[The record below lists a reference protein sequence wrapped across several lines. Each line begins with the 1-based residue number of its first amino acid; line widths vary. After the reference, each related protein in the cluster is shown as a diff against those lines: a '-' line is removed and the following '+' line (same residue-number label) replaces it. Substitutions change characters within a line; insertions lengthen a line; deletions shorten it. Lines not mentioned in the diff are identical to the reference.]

1 MLKLVLDAERMTFD
15 DMIEIQ
21 EGKLRRLKEIIA
33 KFAVDESGKP
43 LDRDA
48 AAAAAGGL
56 SLIELRQ
63 VMEEMNRQMGVEFK
77 AVLPNE

>member
-33 KFAVDESGKP
+33 KFAVDEAGKP
-43 LDRDA
+43 LDKDA
-48 AAAAAGGL
+48 AASAAGGL